1 MQTPDLKG
9 VREAYENLRDVSI
22 VTPLTLNERLSEKL
36 NSRIFFKREDLQKV
50 RSFKIRG
57 AFNKIKS
64 LNLENSQ
71 DEKRIIC
78 ASAGN
83 HAQGVAFS
91 CNKLKIFG
99 TIYMPETTP
108 KQKVERVKMFGG
120 DFIKVVLVGDTFDD
134 AQKEAQK
141 QLSVDSI
148 FIHPFDDKEVIEG
161 QGTVALEILDQIDKH
176 FDYLVIPIGGGGL
189 IAGVISVFKELSPKT
204 KIIGVEAEGAPA
216 MFDSIRQNKIIEL
229 KKIDNFV
236 DGVSIKKIGKIPFQI
251 CKEHLDD
258 LIIVPEGKIC
268 QTILELYNKDGIVVE
283 PAGAIGI
290 SALEIYDKDIS
301 DKNIGVL
308 ICGGNN
314 DITRMAEI
322 KERALLYSKL
332 KHYFI
337 VKFPQRKGALREFV
351 NNVLGENDDITFFE
365 YVKKNNRE
373 YTTAIVGIE
382 LKFSKDLSD
391 LMKKMKEN
399 GFFGEYLNE
408 KPDTLRLL
416 I

>member
-1 MQTPDLKG
+1 MHLPDLKG
-9 VREAYENLRDVSI
+9 VRSASENLKDVSI
-22 VTPLTLNERLSEKL
+22 VTPLTLNERLSTEF
-36 NSRIFFKREDLQKV
+36 NSRVFLKREDLQKV

-64 LNLENSQ
+64 IDFNNSK
-71 DEKRIIC
+71 DKRIIC

-83 HAQGVAFS
+83 HAQGFAFS

-99 TIYMPETTP
+99 TVYMPETTP

-120 DFIKVVLVGDTFDD
+120 DFIKIILSGDNFDD

-141 QLSVDSI
+141 HLTDDAT
-148 FIHPFDDKEVIEG
+148 FIHPFDDIKVIEG

-176 FDYLVIPIGGGGL
+176 LDYLIVPIGGGGL
-189 IAGVISVFKELSPKT
+189 ISGIITVFKELSPKT
-204 KIIGVEAEGAPA
+204 KIIGVEAQGAPA
-216 MFDSIRQNKIIEL
+216 MSESIQQNKIIRL
-229 KKIDNFV
+229 DKIDNFV
-236 DGVSIKKIGKIPFQI
+236 DGVSIRKIGKIPFKL
-251 CKEHLDD
+251 CKDYLDD
-258 LIIVPEGKIC
+258 LLLVPEGKIC

-290 SALEIYDKDIS
+290 SALEMYHKKFAE
-301 DKNIGVL
+301 KNVGIL

-322 KERALLYSKL
+322 KERALVYSNL

-337 VKFPQRKGALREFV
+337 VKFPQRKGALKEFV
-351 NNVLGENDDITFFE
+351 NNVIGENDDITFFE
-365 YVKKNNRE
+365 YVKKNNRD
-373 YTTAIVGIE
+373 YTSAIVGIE
-382 LKFSKDLSD
+382 LKFSKDLEQ
-391 LMKKMKEN
+391 LIQKMKES
-399 GFFGEYLNE
+399 GFFGEYLND
-408 KPDTLRLL
+408 KPETLRFL

>member
-1 MQTPDLKG
+1 MQLPNLKG
-9 VREAYENLRDVSI
+9 VRSASENLKDVSSI
-22 VTPLTLNERLSEKL
+22 TPLTLNDRLSKQF
-36 NSRIFFKREDLQKV
+36 NSRVFLKREDLQKV

-64 LNLENSQ
+64 VDFNNSKN
-71 DEKRIIC
+71 KRIIC
-78 ASAGN
+78 SSAGN
-83 HAQGVAFS
+83 HAQGFAFS

-99 TIYMPETTP
+99 TVYMPETTS

-120 DFIKVVLVGDTFDD
+120 DYIKIILFGDNFDD

-141 QLSVDSI
+141 NLSDDTI
-148 FIHPFDDKEVIEG
+148 FIHPFDDIKVIEG
-161 QGTVALEILDQIDKH
+161 QGTVALEILGQIDKH
-176 FDYLVIPIGGGGL
+176 FDYLIVPIGGGGL
-189 IAGVISVFKELSPKT
+189 ISGIITVFKDLSPKT
-204 KIIGVEAEGAPA
+204 KIIGVEAQGAPA
-216 MFDSIRQNKIIEL
+216 MYKSIKENKIITL
-229 KKIDNFV
+229 NKIDNFV
-236 DGVSIKKIGKIPFQI
+236 DGVSIRKIGKIPFEL
-251 CKEHLDD
+251 CKDYLDD

-290 SALEIYDKDIS
+290 SALEMNYEKFQK
-301 DKNIGVL
+301 KNVGVL

-322 KERALLYSKL
+322 KERALVYSNL

-337 VKFPQRKGALREFV
+337 VKFPQRKGALKEFV
-351 NNVLGENDDITFFE
+351 NNVIGENDDITFFE

-373 YTTAIVGIE
+373 YTSAIVGIE
-382 LKFSKDLSD
+382 LKFSKDLD
-391 LMKKMKEN
+391 QLIQKMKES
-399 GFFGEYLNE
+399 GFFGEYLNN
-408 KPDTLRLL
+408 KPETLRFL

>member
-1 MQTPDLKG
+1 MQLPNLKG
-9 VREAYENLRDVSI
+9 VRSASENLKDVSSI
-22 VTPLTLNERLSEKL
+22 TPLTLNDRLSKQF
-36 NSRIFFKREDLQKV
+36 NSRVFLKREDLQKV

-64 LNLENSQ
+64 VDFNNSKN
-71 DEKRIIC
+71 KRIIC
-78 ASAGN
+78 SSAGN
-83 HAQGVAFS
+83 HAQGFAFS

-99 TIYMPETTP
+99 TVYMPETTS

-120 DFIKVVLVGDTFDD
+120 DYIKIILFGDNFDD

-141 QLSVDSI
+141 NLSDDTI
-148 FIHPFDDKEVIEG
+148 FIHPFDDIKVIEG

-176 FDYLVIPIGGGGL
+176 FDYLIVPIGGGGL
-189 IAGVISVFKELSPKT
+189 ISGIITVFKDLSPKT
-204 KIIGVEAEGAPA
+204 KIIGVEAQGAPA
-216 MFDSIRQNKIIEL
+216 MYKSIKENKIITL
-229 KKIDNFV
+229 NKIDNFV
-236 DGVSIKKIGKIPFQI
+236 DGVSIRKIGKIPFEL
-251 CKEHLDD
+251 CKDYLDD

-290 SALEIYDKDIS
+290 SALEMNYEKLKK
-301 DKNIGVL
+301 KNVGVL

-322 KERALLYSKL
+322 KERALVYSNL

-337 VKFPQRKGALREFV
+337 VKFPQRKGALKEFV
-351 NNVLGENDDITFFE
+351 NNVIGENDDITFFE

-373 YTTAIVGIE
+373 YTSAIVGIE
-382 LKFSKDLSD
+382 LKFSKDLD
-391 LMKKMKEN
+391 QLIQKMKES
-399 GFFGEYLNE
+399 GFFGEYLNN
-408 KPDTLRLL
+408 KPETLRFL

>member
-1 MQTPDLKG
+1 MHLPDLKG
-9 VREAYENLRDVSI
+9 VRSALENLKDVSI
-22 VTPLTLNERLSEKL
+22 VTPLTLNERLSIEY
-36 NSRIFFKREDLQKV
+36 NSKVFLKREDLQKV

-64 LNLENSQ
+64 IDFNNSK
-71 DEKRIIC
+71 DKRIIC

-83 HAQGVAFS
+83 HAQGFAFS

-99 TIYMPETTP
+99 TVYMPETTP

-120 DFIKVVLVGDTFDD
+120 DFIKIILSGDNFDD

-141 QLSVDSI
+141 NLTDDI
-148 FIHPFDDKEVIEG
+148 TFIHTFDDIKVIEG

-176 FDYLVIPIGGGGL
+176 FDYLIVPIGGGGL
-189 IAGVISVFKELSPKT
+189 ISGIITVFKELSPKT
-204 KIIGVEAEGAPA
+204 KIIGVEAQGAPA
-216 MFDSIRQNKIIEL
+216 MSESIQQNKIISL
-229 KKIDNFV
+229 DKIDNFV
-236 DGVSIKKIGKIPFQI
+236 DGVSIRKIGKIPFKL
-251 CKEHLDD
+251 CKDYLDD
-258 LIIVPEGKIC
+258 LLLVPEGKIC

-290 SALEIYDKDIS
+290 SALEMYHKKFAK
-301 DKNIGVL
+301 KNVGIL

-322 KERALLYSKL
+322 KERALVYSNL

-337 VKFPQRKGALREFV
+337 VKFPQRKGALKEFV
-351 NNVLGENDDITFFE
+351 NNVIGENDDITFFE
-365 YVKKNNRE
+365 YVKKNNRD
-373 YTTAIVGIE
+373 YTSAIVGIE
-382 LKFSKDLSD
+382 LKFSKDLEQ
-391 LMKKMKEN
+391 LIQKMKES
-399 GFFGEYLNE
+399 GFFGEYLND
-408 KPDTLRLL
+408 KPETLRFL

>member
-1 MQTPDLKG
+1 MQMPDLKG
-9 VREAYENLRDVSI
+9 VRNASENLKDVSVI
-22 VTPLTLNERLSEKL
+22 TPLSLNERLSEKF
-36 NSRIFFKREDLQKV
+36 NSRVFLKREDLQKV

-64 LNLENSQ
+64 LNLESTDDQ
-71 DEKRIIC
+71 RQIIC

-91 CNKLKIFG
+91 CNKLGIFG

-120 DFIKVVLVGDTFDD
+120 KFINIVLFGDTFDD
-134 AQKEAQK
+134 AQEEAQK
-141 QLSVDSI
+141 QLNKDSV
-148 FIHPFDDKEVIEG
+148 FIHPFDDIDVIEG
-161 QGTVALEILDQIDKH
+161 QGTIALEILDQIDKH

-189 IAGVISVFKELSPKT
+189 IAGIIAVFKELSPNT

-216 MFDSIRQNKIIEL
+216 MFNSIKQKKIIEL
-229 KKIDNFV
+229 NKIDNFV
-236 DGVSIKKIGKIPFQI
+236 DGVSIKKIGMIPFEL
-251 CKEHLDD
+251 CKDYLDD

-301 DKNIGVL
+301 NKNIGVL

-322 KERALLYSKL
+322 KERALLYSNL

-337 VKFPQRKGALREFV
+337 VNFPQRKGALKEFV

-365 YVKKNNRE
+365 YVKKNNRA
-373 YTTAIVGIE
+373 YTSAIVGIE

-391 LMKKMKEN
+391 LMNKMKEN
-399 GFFGEYLNE
+399 GFFGEYLND
-408 KPDTLRLL
+408 KPETLSLL

>member
-1 MQTPDLKG
+1 MHLPDLKG
-9 VREAYENLRDVSI
+9 VRSASENLKDVSI
-22 VTPLTLNERLSEKL
+22 VTPLTLNERLSTEF
-36 NSRIFFKREDLQKV
+36 NSRVFLKREDLQKV

-64 LNLENSQ
+64 IDFNNSK
-71 DEKRIIC
+71 DKRIIC

-83 HAQGVAFS
+83 HAQGFAFS

-99 TIYMPETTP
+99 TVYMPETTP

-120 DFIKVVLVGDTFDD
+120 DFIKIILSGDNFDD

-141 QLSVDSI
+141 HLTDDAT
-148 FIHPFDDKEVIEG
+148 FIHPFDDIKVIEG

-176 FDYLVIPIGGGGL
+176 LDYLIVPIGGGGL
-189 IAGVISVFKELSPKT
+189 ISGIITVFKELSPKT
-204 KIIGVEAEGAPA
+204 KIIGVEAQGAPA
-216 MFDSIRQNKIIEL
+216 MSESIQQNKIIRL
-229 KKIDNFV
+229 DKIDNFV
-236 DGVSIKKIGKIPFQI
+236 DGVSIRKIGKIPFKL
-251 CKEHLDD
+251 CKDYLDD
-258 LIIVPEGKIC
+258 LLLVPEGKIC

-290 SALEIYDKDIS
+290 SALEMYHKKFAK
-301 DKNIGVL
+301 KNVGIL

-322 KERALLYSKL
+322 KERALVYSNL

-337 VKFPQRKGALREFV
+337 VKFPQRKGALKEFV
-351 NNVLGENDDITFFE
+351 NNVIGENDDITFFE
-365 YVKKNNRE
+365 YVKKNNRD
-373 YTTAIVGIE
+373 YTSAVVGIE
-382 LKFSKDLSD
+382 LKFSKDLEQ
-391 LMKKMKEN
+391 LIQKMKES
-399 GFFGEYLNE
+399 GFFGEYLND
-408 KPDTLRLL
+408 KPETLRFL

>member
-1 MQTPDLKG
+1 MQLPDLKG
-9 VREAYENLRDVSI
+9 IRKASENLRDVS
-22 VTPLTLNERLSEKL
+22 VLTPLSLNERLSEQY
-36 NSRIFFKREDLQKV
+36 NSRIFLKREDLQKV

-64 LNLENSQ
+64 LDINNSS
-71 DEKRIIC
+71 KKIKIVC

-99 TIYMPETTP
+99 TVYMPQTTSN
-108 KQKVERVKMFGG
+108 QKVERVRMFGG
-120 DFIKVVLVGDTFDD
+120 VYIKVILFGDTFDD
-134 AQKEAQK
+134 AKNEALRK
-141 QLSVDSI
+141 LTKDSI
-148 FIHPFDDKEVIEG
+148 FIHPFDDVDVIEG
-161 QGTVALEILDQIDKH
+161 QGTIGLEILDQIDKH
-176 FDYLVIPIGGGGL
+176 FDYILVPVGGGGL
-189 IAGVISVFKELSPKT
+189 IAGIITVFKQLSPKT

-216 MFDSIRQNKIIEL
+216 MYKSLKEKKIIEL
-229 KKIDNFV
+229 NQINNFV
-236 DGVSIKKIGKIPFQI
+236 DGVSIKKVGETPFKI
-251 CKEHLDD
+251 CKEFLDD
-258 LIIVPEGKIC
+258 LILVPEGKIC
-268 QTILELYNKDGIVVE
+268 QTILELYNKDGIIVE

-290 SALEIYDKDIS
+290 SALEIYHERFIN
-301 DKNIGVL
+301 KNVGIL

-322 KERALLYSKL
+322 KERALLHTNL

-337 VKFPQRKGALREFV
+337 LKFPQRRGALKEFV

-373 YTTAIVGIE
+373 YTTAIVGIQ
-382 LKFSKDLSD
+382 LKFSKDLEE

-399 GFFGEYLNE
+399 GFFDEYLNE
-408 KPDTLRLL
+408 KPDKLNIL

>member
-1 MQTPDLKG
+1 MHLPDLKG
-9 VREAYENLRDVSI
+9 VRSASENLKDVSI
-22 VTPLTLNERLSEKL
+22 VTPLTLNERLSTEF
-36 NSRIFFKREDLQKV
+36 NSRVFLKREDLQKV

-64 LNLENSQ
+64 IDFNNSK
-71 DEKRIIC
+71 DKRIIC

-83 HAQGVAFS
+83 HAQGFAFS

-99 TIYMPETTP
+99 TVYMPETTP

-120 DFIKVVLVGDTFDD
+120 DFIKIILSGDNFDD

-141 QLSVDSI
+141 NLTDDAT
-148 FIHPFDDKEVIEG
+148 FIHPFDDIKVIEG

-176 FDYLVIPIGGGGL
+176 LDYLIVPIGGGGL
-189 IAGVISVFKELSPKT
+189 ISGIITVFKELSPKT
-204 KIIGVEAEGAPA
+204 KIIGVEAQGAPA
-216 MFDSIRQNKIIEL
+216 MSESIQQNKIIRL
-229 KKIDNFV
+229 DKIDNFV
-236 DGVSIKKIGKIPFQI
+236 DGVSIRKIGKIPFKL
-251 CKEHLDD
+251 CKDYLDD
-258 LIIVPEGKIC
+258 LLLVPEGKIC

-290 SALEIYDKDIS
+290 SALEMYHKKFS
-301 DKNIGVL
+301 EKNVGIL

-322 KERALLYSKL
+322 KERALVYSNL

-337 VKFPQRKGALREFV
+337 VKFPQRKGALKEFV
-351 NNVLGENDDITFFE
+351 NNVIGENDDITFFE
-365 YVKKNNRE
+365 YVKKNNRD
-373 YTTAIVGIE
+373 YTSAIVGIE
-382 LKFSKDLSD
+382 LKFSKDLEQ
-391 LMKKMKEN
+391 LIQKMKES
-399 GFFGEYLNE
+399 GFFGEYLND
-408 KPDTLRLL
+408 KPETLRFL